1 MKVNIALVPVRQDYV
16 GRGLNID
23 HGYELWAKTD
33 MAIPFRSYANANA
46 NKKQILPKGNIT
58 IWNPI
63 QAISSLLRHSLKTHE
78 KVDDETGGNV
88 V

>member
-1 MKVNIALVPVRQDYV
+1 MRQNHV

-63 QAISSLLRHSLKTHE
+63 
-78 KVDDETGGNV
+78 
-88 V
+88 